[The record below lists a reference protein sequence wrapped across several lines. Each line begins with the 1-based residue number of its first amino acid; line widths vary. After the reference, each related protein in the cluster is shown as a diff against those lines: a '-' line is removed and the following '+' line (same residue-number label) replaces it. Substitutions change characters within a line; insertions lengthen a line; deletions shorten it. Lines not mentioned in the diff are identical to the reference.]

1 MVAGKNILYEY
12 LVIKMVGIM
21 ELRSFL
27 AGILFLY
34 GIGEILPA
42 LGIKVAVTMPAPWM
56 SLVAGVIALVLAY
69 YLFRN

>member
-1 MVAGKNILYEY
+1 
-12 LVIKMVGIM
+12 M

-34 GIGEILPA
+34 GIQTLLPFF
-42 LGIKVAVTMPAPWM
+42 GIMVAVTMPSPW
-56 SLVAGVIALVLAY
+56 LNLAAAIIALVLSY